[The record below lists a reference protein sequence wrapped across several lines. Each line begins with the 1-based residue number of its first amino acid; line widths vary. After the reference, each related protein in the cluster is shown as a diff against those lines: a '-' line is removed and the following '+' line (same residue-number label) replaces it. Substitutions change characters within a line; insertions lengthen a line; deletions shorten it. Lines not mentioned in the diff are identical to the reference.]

1 MQSQPLRLAR
11 FTHHA
16 GLPLLLLAA
25 LLLAFIPS
33 QNESFLAC
41 SIFPARDLLSLQW
54 LTGHVCHTSLQHWA
68 LNATG
73 LGIFALLY
81 GRRFTALAFALLVSA
96 LLLGTNIYLYFFYR
110 LDFYLGLSSILYG
123 LFLFAALSQFSQ
135 QKVMSMLILLALAM
149 QFGASYLALYPL
161 SNTNLPAAT
170 DVHLAAAGISI
181 FLYGLFRGWRHWR

>member
-1 MQSQPLRLAR
+1 MQSQPLGLAR

-25 LLLAFIPS
+25 LLLTFIPS
-33 QNESFLAC
+33 QNDSFLAC
-41 SIFPARDLLSLQW
+41 SIFPARGLLSLQW
-54 LTGHVCHTSLQHWA
+54 LTGHACHASLQHWA
-68 LNATG
+68 LNAAG

-81 GRRFTALAFALLVSA
+81 SRCFTALAFALLVSA

-123 LFLFAALSQFSQ
+123 LFLFAALSQFAQHKALS
-135 QKVMSMLILLALAM
+135 SFILLALAI
-149 QFGASYLALYPL
+149 QYSASYWDLFPL
-161 SNTNLPAAT
+161 SNTDLPAAT

-181 FLYGLFRGWRHWR
+181 LLYTLSRCWRHWR